1 MGRKG
6 NSGYTNPDTRSGT
19 NEIYSGSLG
28 PTQHYLER
36 LGDRLGGKLL
46 PPPPTVWYDAN
57 SSYITTQGSPVR
69 VDQWDDRSGND
80 INATGPGGTN
90 DPLYNTTDSDFN
102 NLPSV
107 EWGADDWLES
117 SYNALLDATDGF
129 TVYFVTKID
138 SFPSTFSFLGGWI
151 NGTSWTEGWGMY
163 YYSGNWRWFVNDWN
177 TSSQRVDMGSWS
189 DFTNQHIF
197 KFMYDRTNITGEI
210 IGTSAVSPVTQ
221 AYASA
226 FQNPASDGI
235 RLGDGH
241 STAYDINAKIGE
253 MLYYNTPLS
262 SANQTKAEAYL
273 KDKFNI
279 S

>member
-19 NEIYSGSLG
+19 NNIYSGSLG

-36 LGDRLGGKLL
+36 LGGRLGDLL

-69 VDQWDDRSGND
+69 VDQWDDRSGNG
-80 INATGPGGTN
+80 INATGPGSTN

-107 EWGADDWLES
+107 EFGADDNLES
-117 SYNALLDATDGF
+117 SYNASLDVTDGF

-138 SFPSTFSFLGGWI
+138 SFPSTFNFLGAWT
-151 NGTSWTEGWGMY
+151 NGTSWSEGWGMY

-177 TSSQRVDMGSWS
+177 TSSQRVDMGFWN

-210 IGTSAVSPVTQ
+210 IGPSAVSPVTQ
-221 AYASA
+221 AYTSA

-253 MLYYNTPLS
+253 MLYYNSPLS
-262 SANQTKAEAYL
+262 SADQTQAENYL